1 MIRPKGNFTTKHY
14 FLLSLLFLV
23 PLAMLFVRLTGAH
36 PLSTAL
42 LDRWASF
49 GSIPSDVQARIGHIL
64 FVPFAALVIVF
75 VRLTLGIRML
85 GPFRSI
91 LLAVAFQTT
100 GIVPGVLFLALV
112 MTSVAIIR
120 PVLKDMRLTYFARV
134 SVVLGTV
141 AGITIAVVV
150 AANSLGIDAVER
162 VVYFP
167 IIALCLIAEAFG
179 RTLTKEGFRG
189 ALWRGSVTSVLAVL
203 IVLLTR
209 IPGLEAALFRLPELL
224 LIQIGCIVVISEF
237 FDLRL
242 LEFLNPRMVRAV
254 SAEDSA
260 NAADAARPPERSDF

>member
-1 MIRPKGNFTTKHY
+1 MIRPKGNFTAKHY

-23 PLAMLFVRLTGAH
+23 PLAMLFVRLIGAH
-36 PLSTAL
+36 PPSTTP
-42 LDRWASF
+42 LDHWASF
-49 GSIPSDVQARIGHIL
+49 GSVPSDVQARITHIL

-75 VRLTLGIRML
+75 VRLTLGIRLL

-112 MTSVAIIR
+112 VTSIAIIR
-120 PVLKDMRLTYFARV
+120 PVLKDMRLTYVARV

-167 IIALCLIAEAFG
+167 IIALCLVAEAFA

-242 LEFLNPRMVRAV
+242 LEFLNPRLVGAV

-260 NAADAARPPERSDF
+260 NAADAARSPERSDI